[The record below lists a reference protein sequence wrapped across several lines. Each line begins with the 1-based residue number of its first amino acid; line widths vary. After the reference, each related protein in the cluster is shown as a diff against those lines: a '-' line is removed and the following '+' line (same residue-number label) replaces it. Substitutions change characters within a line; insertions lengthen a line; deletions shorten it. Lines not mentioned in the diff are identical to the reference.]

1 MSHKTLST
9 MYILLMSLLFTFN
22 TCYAESSQPTKNK
35 YWEAYFKSKLR
46 DPPAGFIVEGLET
59 IKQSHPD
66 KIAVDFGCG
75 VGHETAELLKNGYRV
90 VAIDSQPEAF
100 EYMKQLPE
108 VASQQ
113 HKVKTIVSTFEKLN
127 FAEIPQADLLIASF
141 SLPFMKSADF
151 NRVWPQVVSK
161 IKPGGYFIGNFF
173 APDFSFFAAK
183 FRHSMTFHNKPEAI
197 ALLNSFEIV
206 DFKEVNV
213 PGTKPGTM
221 NHYFVFVGK
230 KR

>member
-1 MSHKTLST
+1 MNHKMLTS
-9 MYILLMSLLFTFN
+9 MYILLISLFFMTE
-22 TCYAESSQPTKNK
+22 TCFADTTPPVKNK
-35 YWEAYFKSKLR
+35 YWAAYFKSKLR
-46 DPPAGFIVEGLET
+46 DPPAGFIVEGLQK
-59 IKQSHPD
+59 IKQTQPE

-100 EYMKQLPE
+100 EYMKQLPV

-113 HKVKTIVSTFEKLN
+113 HNVKAIVSTFEKLN

-173 APDFSFFAAK
+173 APDFSFFAEK
-183 FRHSMTFHNKPEAI
+183 FRHSMTFHNKPEAL
-197 ALLNSFEIV
+197 ALLEGFQIEG
-206 DFKEVNV
+206 FQEVNV

-221 NHYFVFVGK
+221 NHYYVFIAK